1 MRKDE
6 YGNQYIPKSF
16 ESTYLLVRF
25 CSDDFNTIES
35 KPISDSYSN
44 ISINIISSSGSCDGS
59 GGNNSSQR
67 LCTYSIELKCERKQK
82 LHIPWICQSKKRS
95 ADWINGSRAKI
106 AAAVTATVTTTIA
119 KTKANEW
126 LEKLIA
132 LNVYTRI
139 YGCHAGA
146 LFSLC
151 RELCSIIGTYSARIF
166 IVIQHIC
173 LVGFSSNI
181 AYFST
186 SSFSR
191 WCMLWCTVC
200 TIPISIPMR
209 YRFYQFSSSSAC
221 FFFHLDFIHSVKQ
234 QRKSFTLHPCY
245 VFIILFPG
253 LSDCMRICVCMY
265 YMLPYFVC
273 NSPQYTYRKANTATI
288 WLRMLILCSLP

>member
-1 MRKDE
+1 MWAKTKIAYTMDM
-6 YGNQYIPKSF
+6 PF
-16 ESTYLLVRF
+16 
-25 CSDDFNTIES
+25 
-35 KPISDSYSN
+35 
-44 ISINIISSSGSCDGS
+44 
-59 GGNNSSQR
+59 
-67 LCTYSIELKCERKQK
+67 
-82 LHIPWICQSKKRS
+82 KKRS

-106 AAAVTATVTTTIA
+106 AAAATATTATVTTTIA

-126 LEKLIA
+126 HEKLIA

-166 IVIQHIC
+166 IVTQHIC

-191 WCMLWCTVC
+191 WCVCVLLCTVC
-200 TIPISIPMR
+200 IPISVPMR
-209 YRFYQFSSSSAC
+209 YRFYQFSSSSAS
-221 FFFHLDFIHSVKQ
+221 FFHLDFIHSVKQ

-253 LSDCMRICVCMY
+253 LSGCMCACVY
-265 YMLPYFVC
+265 VLHAAIF
-273 NSPQYTYRKANTATI
+273 R
-288 WLRMLILCSLP
+288 L